1 MLQSPRQQ
9 GQVRAVTLIIIWHRI
24 LCAIWHMVRKTKG
37 ADWYDRPGFLVGI
50 CTEGRFGS
58 LPAAT
63 APPRTAKAL
72 EASGPRCGHCIPDG
86 PASNVSFARDRLGYL
101 RSESLHRHRRNSSAR
116 LPALLS
122 VSVAERTDESISLL
136 CAKALAGQNI
146 GGRR

>member
-1 MLQSPRQQ
+1 
-9 GQVRAVTLIIIWHRI
+9 
-24 LCAIWHMVRKTKG
+24 MVRKTKG
-37 ADWYDRPGFLVGI
+37 ADWHDRPGFLVGI

-86 PASNVSFARDRLGYL
+86 PASNVSFTRDRLGYL
-101 RSESLHRHRRNSSAR
+101 RSESLHRHRTNSSAR

-122 VSVAERTDESISLL
+122 VSVAERTGESISLL
-136 CAKALAGQNI
+136 CAKALAGQDI
-146 GGRR
+146 GGRH

>member
-1 MLQSPRQQ
+1 
-9 GQVRAVTLIIIWHRI
+9 
-24 LCAIWHMVRKTKG
+24 MVRKTKG
-37 ADWYDRPGFLVGI
+37 ADWHDRPGFLVGI

-86 PASNVSFARDRLGYL
+86 PASNVSFTRDRLGYL
-101 RSESLHRHRRNSSAR
+101 RSESLHRHRTNSSAR

-122 VSVAERTDESISLL
+122 VSVAERTDE
-136 CAKALAGQNI
+136 AKTSAESKVACTIATKAAGALGVLPPIPRDTRMVFIAAPI
-146 GGRR
+146 RF

>member
-1 MLQSPRQQ
+1 MLHPLGRR
-9 GQVRAVTLIIIWHRI
+9 GRAKIVSFQIIWRLLFH
-24 LCAIWHMVRKTKG
+24 AIWRMVRKTKG
-37 ADWYDRPGFLVGI
+37 ADWHDRPGFLVGI
-50 CTEGRFGS
+50 CREGRFGS

-86 PASNVSFARDRLGYL
+86 PASNVSFTRDRLGYL
-101 RSESLHRHRRNSSAR
+101 RSESLHRHRTNSSTR

-136 CAKALAGQNI
+136 CAKALAGQDI
-146 GGRR
+146 GGRH